1 MLKDRGRNCTRGI
14 NTNLLILIG
23 LKTIFRPGGCM
34 GYLDLTQ
41 QVKIILIY
49 KTIMV
54 RMSSL
59 LLRLVLH
66 TEDR

>member
-23 LKTIFRPGGCM
+23 LKTIFRLGGCM